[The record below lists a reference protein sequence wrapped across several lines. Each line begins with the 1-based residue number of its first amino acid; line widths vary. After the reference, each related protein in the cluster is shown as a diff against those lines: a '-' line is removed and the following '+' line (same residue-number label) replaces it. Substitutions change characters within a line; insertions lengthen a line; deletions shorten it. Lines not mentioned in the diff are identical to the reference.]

1 VGSDFYARGQR
12 GQLEPDGALRWQVY
26 IPAGAAR
33 SWVFTHRVSMKI
45 GNPRGVVLTVNGQKV
60 TSLGSP
66 PITLNLQPGQTVRS

>member
-1 VGSDFYARGQR
+1 
-12 GQLEPDGALRWQVY
+12 
-26 IPAGAAR
+26 
-33 SWVFTHRVSMKI
+33 MKI